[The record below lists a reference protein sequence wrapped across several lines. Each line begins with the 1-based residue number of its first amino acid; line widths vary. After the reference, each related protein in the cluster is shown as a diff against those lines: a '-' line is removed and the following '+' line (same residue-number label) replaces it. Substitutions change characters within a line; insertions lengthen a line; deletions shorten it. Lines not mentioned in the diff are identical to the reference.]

1 MKRENGFQW
10 FVFAVATVSLL
21 SSAASADVVLREKY
35 PTEGENTELFI
46 QADDGTPVSG
56 AAVSVT
62 YRPGSSVEATEAVGT
77 TGPSGRLAWTP
88 QTAGIVSVNAAW
100 DGGSTS
106 ANVSVKFG
114 GTPAGGLL
122 IMVLAGL
129 LLVGGSIFRI
139 MRVLRTE

>member
-1 MKRENGFQW
+1 MKRNSG
-10 FVFAVATVSLL
+10 VLSVVLAVTVVSLMVG
-21 SSAASADVVLREKY
+21 AASADVVLREKY

-56 AAVSVT
+56 AAVSVI

-88 QTAGIVSVNAAW
+88 QTAGIVSVNATW

-114 GTPAGGLL
+114 GAPAGGLI

-129 LLVGGSIFRI
+129 LLVGGSIVRI

>member
-1 MKRENGFQW
+1 MKTETGFLSAAL
-10 FVFAVATVSLL
+10 VIVIVSLL
-21 SSAASADVVLREKY
+21 AGAASADVVLREKY

-56 AAVSVT
+56 AAVTVV

-88 QTAGIVSVNAAW
+88 QTAGIAAVNAVW
-100 DGGSTS
+100 DGGDTS

-114 GTPAGGLL
+114 GAPAGGLI
-122 IMVLAGL
+122 IMVFAGL
-129 LLVGGSIFRI
+129 LLVGGSIVRI

>member
-1 MKRENGFQW
+1 MKTETGFLS
-10 FVFAVATVSLL
+10 AVLVIIIVSLL
-21 SSAASADVVLREKY
+21 ASAATADVVLREKY

-56 AAVSVT
+56 AAVTVV

-88 QTAGIVSVNAAW
+88 QTAGIASVNAVW
-100 DGGSTS
+100 DGGDTS

-114 GTPAGGLL
+114 GAPAGGLI

-129 LLVGGSIFRI
+129 LLVGGSVVRI

>member
-1 MKRENGFQW
+1 MKRETDFL
-10 FVFAVATVSLL
+10 FVILAVVVVSVLAG
-21 SSAASADVVLREKY
+21 AASADVVLREKY

-56 AAVSVT
+56 AAVTVV

-88 QTAGIVSVNAAW
+88 QTAGIASVNAVW
-100 DGGSTS
+100 DGGDTS

-114 GTPAGGLL
+114 GAPAGGLI

-129 LLVGGSIFRI
+129 LLVGGSVVRI